1 MTPSLIKYQMILDGV
16 LVFNKNLRPH
26 DNNLINQADDYGWS
40 TMVDQMYIIFYID
53 ILVDK
58 DLVIKVKLS
67 KYFKFDS
74 FLDAEFSF
82 CTVWSICRLI

>member
-1 MTPSLIKYQMILDGV
+1 MGLSKPILITQSLIKYQMILDGV
-16 LVFNKNLRPH
+16 GVFNKNLRPH
-26 DNNLINQADDYGWS
+26 DNNLINQADDL
-40 TMVDQMYIIFYID
+40 TMVDQIYTLFCIDD

-67 KYFKFDS
+67 KYLKFDS

-82 CTVWSICRLI
+82 CTV